1 MVTARVPHQ
10 SAEDWNPF
18 VEVGDDV
25 RTVQGLLREV
35 DCNAV
40 TEIRVDSGG
49 ALLTLAIPDP
59 SRVQMRNAPEEFVCG
74 PQENM
79 LVKVQ
84 YAVSKNS
91 ATNGLV
97 RGIEFLR

>member
-1 MVTARVPHQ
+1 
-10 SAEDWNPF
+10 
-18 VEVGDDV
+18 VGDDV
-25 RTVQGLLREV
+25 RTVRGLLREI
-35 DCNAV
+35 DCDAV

-74 PQENM
+74 PQENV
-79 LVKVQ
+79 LVQVQ
-84 YAVSKNS
+84 YAASKNG
-91 ATNGLV
+91 AADGLV